1 MPTGLLIL
9 VSTSARA
16 LVQAARRTGLPACAV
31 DAFGDAD
38 TLAQVERWHRCAL
51 AADGGLDA
59 DSVMD
64 AIAGF
69 GPEPATIVLGSG
81 LESRPDVIARIE
93 ARHTLA
99 GNTATVWRLAH
110 DPQRWSALAL
120 SLGLPCPA
128 MCWAPPADAACWLR
142 KRAGSSGG
150 QHVLPASDQANG
162 ANVADEGWYFQ
173 RRIEGEAYSLLF
185 LADGQDMLGIGFNRL
200 LAAPPEAGLPWAWA
214 GAVRPAGLDAGVRL
228 RVLHAAQV
236 LTQAFGLR
244 GLNGLDFVVQGEDWF
259 LLELNPRPTATLDLW
274 DVGPM
279 PPLLDLHFR
288 ACAGQLPSAL
298 PQLTDARA
306 LAVAY
311 AGVPVQLPMDAVW
324 PEACRDRP
332 RGGVQIQA
340 GEPLCTLHACAATA
354 SAAVA
359 QVLASRRNLL
369 RDLGCA
375 SADAA
380 CVPERPDLV
389 GMRA

>member
-1 MPTGLLIL
+1 MPSGLLIL

-31 DAFGDAD
+31 DAFGDVD

-59 DSVMD
+59 ESVMD
-64 AIAGF
+64 AIVGF

-81 LESRPDVIARIE
+81 LESRPDLIAQIE
-93 ARHTLA
+93 TRHTLV
-99 GNTATVWRLAH
+99 GNAATVWRLAH
-110 DPQRWSALAL
+110 DPRRWSALAL

-128 MCWAPPADAACWLR
+128 MRWAPPAAAAGWLR

-150 QHVLPASDQANG
+150 QHVLPASAEV
-162 ANVADEGWYFQ
+162 NVADEGWYFQ
-173 RRIEGEAYSLLF
+173 RRIEGETYSLLF
-185 LADGQDMLGIGFNRL
+185 LADGQNMLDIGFNRL

-214 GAVRPAGLDAGVRL
+214 GAVRPAELDAGVRL
-228 RVLHAAQV
+228 PVLHAAQV

-244 GLNGLDFVVQGEDWF
+244 GLNGLDFVVQGENWF

-288 ACAGQLPSAL
+288 ACAGQLPAAL
-298 PQLTDARA
+298 PPLTGARA

-311 AGVPVQLPMDAVW
+311 AGAPVQLPVDAVW

-354 SAAVA
+354 PVAVER
-359 QVLASRRNLL
+359 VLASRRSLL
-369 RDLGCA
+369 RDLG
-375 SADAA
+375 SA
-380 CVPERPDLV
+380 
-389 GMRA
+389 RAF